1 MFFAFLPPIFHPFFH
16 VFPSFSGKNVRKLS
30 IFPPSS
36 PVPVRTTFV
45 FRHKK
50 ALPIAGRAANPCHQ
64 DFRFVTLWRRYFLQ
78 GCHVLTAGPILSLW
92 IEEGKG
98 HGFICHLHAQPTVH
112 TASAPH
118 SMHLL
123 LPLVGTCTFS
133 AIAHSTQRS
142 SGRVLLTSERNATP
156 VCPCRAVYGKTSVP
170 TG

>member
-16 VFPSFSGKNVRKLS
+16 VFPSFSGKNPPQTPH
-30 IFPPSS
+30 FPPSL

-50 ALPIAGRAANPCHQ
+50 ALPLAGRAANPCHQ
-64 DFRFVTLWRRYFLQ
+64 DFRFVPLGRRHFWQ

>member
-1 MFFAFLPPIFHPFFH
+1 MFVPFYPQYFIRSSMFFPHFR
-16 VFPSFSGKNVRKLS
+16 GKAVRKLP
-30 IFPPSS
+30 IFPVITRSGVHHLRFS
-36 PVPVRTTFV
+36 PQKGP
-45 FRHKK
+45 
-50 ALPIAGRAANPCHQ
+50 PCHQ
-64 DFRFVTLWRRYFLQ
+64 DFRFVTLWRRHFLQ

-118 SMHLL
+118 SVHLL

-142 SGRVLLTSERNATP
+142 SGRVLPTSERNATP